1 MRSIFRVASRY
12 RSVCDMCLP
21 LTLISHTEGEVMKR
35 KECEKE
41 NDSSVSDLPSSKRRR
56 GCPSLVLGEITQF
69 SIKEEQDEEEFVLGR
84 RKDVA
89 LLKEEE
95 GRDIKHRAW
104 NRLTQDESLW
114 KRLDLGS
121 KTLSAQVLSLI
132 AARGLLALRLCKAS
146 ILPRALTPPKSPFRV
161 QYLDLSMSDFPL
173 PSLAS
178 FLSYTRDLRKVAME
192 HCFLDEDICAL
203 LAKNTN
209 LTVLHLAMELNI
221 SWTDLSE
228 EAIAFMCQNI
238 PPSVR
243 RLNIA
248 GCKDYLQDK
257 HLLQLMRNLP
267 NLKELDISDAGSV
280 SEETIDSMLLYLKK
294 LEHLS
299 VSRCYGI
306 SPNSYI
312 YLSVLTSLKNLTVFG
327 TMKDAAIQEL
337 RLHLPGIHINKY
349 MFSTIARPT
358 VGIRKTSI
366 WNVRKV
372 LKILITSFFIL
383 DLSTFY
389 LYNDKSLL
397 CISGVSDEQNYDVM
411 DFDTNGNGI
420 LGIGSIG
427 KTPLIFTRNK
437 GLITVTPTE
446 LKNASISITDQSHG
460 NDSRSTSLLFDKIST
475 NPANLSVS
483 KVGIDNLTSSKSIP
497 DQFKGAF
504 LCFCED
510 NMRTALSIVEDLFPP
525 GQVQEGEINSST
537 NKVIVQVS
545 RDVIDDY
552 PAMDPLGLWKRM
564 SGVVVDDSPP
574 MSTHLALAEHLEK
587 IVAALALRNMKA
599 EFSEV
604 IEKAIKIVLKD
615 RSYYKKT
622 GNLTPQDHFYREVSK
637 VEQIYCFSSCNRV
650 VLSIIKEAVNYRSN
664 KLDEFLPLG
673 NAKDLE
679 YLPWT
684 SSPGPSGDQLIALG
698 STNNCK
704 SISERREE
712 VGKQYEKD
720 RLSLIMPLITNEY
733 YEEAASLA
741 EKYFEFGGLVK
752 LCEITNDKERL
763 ERYMD
768 RFAAQKFSDFVF
780 DWHVKEGKQGRLLS
794 QVQKSG
800 NRRQEELGRFLSGHA
815 GFSWVHDVQ
824 TNKFKDASLTLKKL
838 ALNETEILARKKTM
852 LSLSKLTALASDE
865 NERGAQEQLPLAVL
879 EAFNLSPDSMN
890 VLSPKEII
898 ELYIS
903 DENFNAD
910 HIDFKKALDLMDYI
924 RDMDIED
931 KEALKLHIWAR
942 SILRNNWEN
951 MDAANPVDS
960 VKETTFFKLAEF
972 CQLQGL
978 ELQCQ
983 LLSYENL
990 LGASELHIMPVQQ
1003 RPQRMTSL
1011 QPPVPPPYRAPPN
1024 PAQPFSKLN
1033 VSEPNIQDPHPIRS
1047 MSPKNTS
1054 SYRHTINHDSSQ
1066 AVQHGLKN
1074 MLHDQRSGNSSKH
1087 ATLDGSTQNIALQQ
1101 LRNHMTFERGGLKGN
1116 GLPNSDSLRDSM
1128 SRSFS
1133 QEDPNSKRLSYNNNI
1148 PPKPRS
1154 KEQSKYDLENDP
1166 LEAELKH
1173 ILREGGGSRN
1183 IHNHGNSTPPLPA
1196 LSPES
1201 SPNNEDVNSV
1211 TTTDMGD
1218 AQAIRKQ
1225 LDSLE
1230 GMYSE
1235 VLKMLGL
1242 RKFGRP
1248 DTKLGTRRGGKLYG
1262 SMSSLPS
1269 VSSIGSRH
1277 LYHAS
1282 KDKRRDGGVSN
1293 KRNGGSRDNKATNK
1307 RFQRLESHV
1316 VTLARSVA
1324 HLSSEMRAQQII
1336 MQQELEGLRKEV
1348 QMSRHHGNRLSNVPF
1363 TLPNQKSKVS
1373 PVHAKRVRKLT
1384 HFFGD
1389 EPPLLRIFLKN
1400 LGYEK
1405 YASVFEDSKIG
1416 LLELPYLSEDTLE
1429 KLGIPMGP
1437 RMRILQEAKSNIA
1450 NESDYNV
1457 YIL

>member
-1 MRSIFRVASRY
+1 MNFRSFY
-12 RSVCDMCLP
+12 
-21 LTLISHTEGEVMKR
+21 
-35 KECEKE
+35 
-41 NDSSVSDLPSSKRRR
+41 
-56 GCPSLVLGEITQF
+56 SLCI
-69 SIKEEQDEEEFVLGR
+69 
-84 RKDVA
+84 
-89 LLKEEE
+89 
-95 GRDIKHRAW
+95 
-104 NRLTQDESLW
+104 
-114 KRLDLGS
+114 
-121 KTLSAQVLSLI
+121 
-132 AARGLLALRLCKAS
+132 
-146 ILPRALTPPKSPFRV
+146 
-161 QYLDLSMSDFPL
+161 
-173 PSLAS
+173 
-178 FLSYTRDLRKVAME
+178 
-192 HCFLDEDICAL
+192 
-203 LAKNTN
+203 
-209 LTVLHLAMELNI
+209 
-221 SWTDLSE
+221 
-228 EAIAFMCQNI
+228 
-238 PPSVR
+238 
-243 RLNIA
+243 
-248 GCKDYLQDK
+248 
-257 HLLQLMRNLP
+257 
-267 NLKELDISDAGSV
+267 NLKESIENLNYKF
-280 SEETIDSMLLYLKK
+280 LY
-294 LEHLS
+294 
-299 VSRCYGI
+299 
-306 SPNSYI
+306 P
-312 YLSVLTSLKNLTVFG
+312 
-327 TMKDAAIQEL
+327 
-337 RLHLPGIHINKY
+337 
-349 MFSTIARPT
+349 RPQY
-358 VGIRKTSI
+358 V
-366 WNVRKV
+366 
-372 LKILITSFFIL
+372 
-383 DLSTFY
+383 Y

-552 PAMDPLGLWKRM
+552 PAMDPRWMESLPPSEQKIERVGASMSMLIKHQLEDKKTALDLYVNFIKKVGLWKRM

-637 VEQIYCFSSCNRV
+637 VEQIVSGLLEVVKHSIATDQPDKITSIVSSCNRV

-684 SSPGPSGDQLIALG
+684 SSPGPSGLRSCLMNFYKYTLEQVVPLSKGSIDRSGFYQQLVEFADIILDG
-698 STNNCK
+698 YNTQIESICSK

-838 ALNETEILARKKTM
+838 ALNEIEILARKKTM

-865 NERGAQEQLPLAVL
+865 NEEVVKPFIEDIEQELTTSLAQEQLPLAVL

-990 LGASELHIMPVQQ
+990 LGASELQSISNNKNFQFF
-1003 RPQRMTSL
+1003 L
-1011 QPPVPPPYRAPPN
+1011 QTAY
-1024 PAQPFSKLN
+1024 
-1033 VSEPNIQDPHPIRS
+1033 EH
-1047 MSPKNTS
+1047 
-1054 SYRHTINHDSSQ
+1054 
-1066 AVQHGLKN
+1066 
-1074 MLHDQRSGNSSKH
+1074 
-1087 ATLDGSTQNIALQQ
+1087 
-1101 LRNHMTFERGGLKGN
+1101 
-1116 GLPNSDSLRDSM
+1116 
-1128 SRSFS
+1128 
-1133 QEDPNSKRLSYNNNI
+1133 
-1148 PPKPRS
+1148 
-1154 KEQSKYDLENDP
+1154 
-1166 LEAELKH
+1166 
-1173 ILREGGGSRN
+1173 
-1183 IHNHGNSTPPLPA
+1183 
-1196 LSPES
+1196 
-1201 SPNNEDVNSV
+1201 
-1211 TTTDMGD
+1211 
-1218 AQAIRKQ
+1218 
-1225 LDSLE
+1225 
-1230 GMYSE
+1230 
-1235 VLKMLGL
+1235 
-1242 RKFGRP
+1242 
-1248 DTKLGTRRGGKLYG
+1248 
-1262 SMSSLPS
+1262 
-1269 VSSIGSRH
+1269 
-1277 LYHAS
+1277 
-1282 KDKRRDGGVSN
+1282 
-1293 KRNGGSRDNKATNK
+1293 
-1307 RFQRLESHV
+1307 
-1316 VTLARSVA
+1316 
-1324 HLSSEMRAQQII
+1324 
-1336 MQQELEGLRKEV
+1336 
-1348 QMSRHHGNRLSNVPF
+1348 
-1363 TLPNQKSKVS
+1363 
-1373 PVHAKRVRKLT
+1373 
-1384 HFFGD
+1384 
-1389 EPPLLRIFLKN
+1389 LLR
-1400 LGYEK
+1400 
-1405 YASVFEDSKIG
+1405 S
-1416 LLELPYLSEDTLE
+1416 T
-1429 KLGIPMGP
+1429 
-1437 RMRILQEAKSNIA
+1437 EA
-1450 NESDYNV
+1450 Y
-1457 YIL
+1457 